1 MKKIIKYI
9 MTDILR
15 SRIMI
20 IYTLVLLATSLSLF
34 SLEDNAN
41 KGLLSLLN
49 IVLIIVPLFSL
60 LFSTIYIYN
69 SAEFIEL
76 LVSQPLKRIN
86 IWLSFSIGL
95 VISLSLAF
103 IVGIG
108 IPVLVFQLNAIGF
121 LLLLVGVLLSI
132 IFVTIALWA
141 AVKIRDKAK
150 GIGMAILLW
159 MYFSLLFDGFVLF
172 LLFQFSDYPLEKPMI
187 LVSALNPIDLGRIL
201 ILLQLDVSAMM
212 GYTGAIFKDFF
223 GTIAGLSIALITML
237 VWMLVPLYFST
248 RKFNRKDL

>member
-1 MKKIIKYI
+1 MKKIVKYI

-95 VISLSLAF
+95 AISLSLAF
-103 IVGIG
+103 ILGIG

-132 IFVTIALWA
+132 IFVAIALWG
-141 AVKIRDKAK
+141 AVQIRDKAK

-172 LLFQFSDYPLEKPMI
+172 LLFQFADYPLEKPMI
-187 LVSALNPIDLGRIL
+187 LVSALNPIDLGRVL
-201 ILLQLDVSAMM
+201 ILLQLDISAMM

-223 GTIAGLSIALITML
+223 GTILGLSIAFITLL
-237 VWMLVPLYFST
+237 VWVLIPLYFST
-248 RKFNRKDL
+248 RKFIRKDL

>member
-1 MKKIIKYI
+1 MKKIVKYI

-20 IYTLVLLATSLSLF
+20 IYTIVLLATSLSLF

-49 IVLIIVPLFSL
+49 IILIIVPLFSL

-69 SAEFIEL
+69 STEFIEL
-76 LVSQPLKRIN
+76 LVSQPLQRKS
-86 IWLSFSIGL
+86 IWLSFSVGL
-95 VISLSLAF
+95 AISLSMAF
-103 IVGIG
+103 VIGIG
-108 IPVLVFQLNAIGF
+108 VPVLLFQFNAIGF
-121 LLLLVGVLLSI
+121 LLLIVGILLTV
-132 IFVTIALWA
+132 IFVAIALWA
-141 AVKIRDKAK
+141 AVQIRDKAK
-150 GIGMAILLW
+150 GIGLAILLW

-172 LLFQFSDYPLEKPMI
+172 LLFQFADYPLEKPMI

-201 ILLQLDVSAMM
+201 ILLQLDISAMM

-223 GTIAGLSIALITML
+223 GTIAGVTIAFITL
-237 VWMLVPLYFST
+237 TLWIIIPLYFST
-248 RKFNRKDL
+248 HKFNRKDL

>member
-20 IYTLVLLATSLSLF
+20 IYTLFLLATSMSLF
-34 SLEDNAN
+34 GLEDNAN

-76 LVSQPLKRIN
+76 LVSQPLQRKN
-86 IWLSFSIGL
+86 IWLSFSFGL
-95 VISLSLAF
+95 AISLSLSF
-103 IVGIG
+103 IMGIG
-108 IPVLVFQLNAIGF
+108 VPVLLFQFNAIGF
-121 LLLLVGVLLSI
+121 LLIIVGILLSI
-132 IFVTIALWA
+132 IFVAIALWA
-141 AVKIRDKAK
+141 AVQIRDKAK

-201 ILLQLDVSAMM
+201 ILLKLDISAMM

-223 GTIAGLSIALITML
+223 GTIAGVVIAFLTLALWIAI
-237 VWMLVPLYFST
+237 PLYYST

>member
-9 MTDILR
+9 MTDIVR

-76 LVSQPLKRIN
+76 LVSQPLQRKN

-95 VISLSLAF
+95 ALSLSLAF
-103 IVGIG
+103 IIGIG
-108 IPVLVFQLNAIGF
+108 MPVLIFQFNAIGF
-121 LLLLVGVLLSI
+121 LLLLVGILLSI
-132 IFVTIALWA
+132 IFVAIALWA
-141 AVKIRDKAK
+141 AVQIRDKAK

-159 MYFSLLFDGFVLF
+159 IYFSLLFDGFVLF

-201 ILLQLDVSAMM
+201 ILLKLDISAMM

-223 GTIAGLSIALITML
+223 GTIAGVAIAFMTLALWIAI
-237 VWMLVPLYFST
+237 PLYYST

>member
-49 IVLIIVPLFSL
+49 IVLIIAPLFSL

-76 LVSQPLKRIN
+76 LVSQPLQRKN

-95 VISLSLAF
+95 ALSLSLAF
-103 IVGIG
+103 IIGIG
-108 IPVLVFQLNAIGF
+108 MPVLIFQFNAIGF
-121 LLLLVGVLLSI
+121 LLLLVGILLSI
-132 IFVTIALWA
+132 IFVAIALWA
-141 AVKIRDKAK
+141 AVQIRDKAK

-201 ILLQLDVSAMM
+201 ILLKLDISAMM

-223 GTIAGLSIALITML
+223 GTIAGVAIAFMTLALWIAI
-237 VWMLVPLYFST
+237 PLYYST

>member
-1 MKKIIKYI
+1 M
-9 MTDILR
+9 
-15 SRIMI
+15 
-20 IYTLVLLATSLSLF
+20 SLF
-34 SLEDNAN
+34 GLEDNAN

-76 LVSQPLKRIN
+76 LVSQPLQRKN
-86 IWLSFSIGL
+86 IWLSFSFGL
-95 VISLSLAF
+95 AISLSLSF
-103 IVGIG
+103 IMGIG
-108 IPVLVFQLNAIGF
+108 VPVLLFQFNAIGF
-121 LLLLVGVLLSI
+121 LLIIVGILLSI
-132 IFVTIALWA
+132 IFVAIALWA
-141 AVKIRDKAK
+141 AVQIRDKAK

-187 LVSALNPIDLGRIL
+187 FVSALNPIDLGRIL
-201 ILLQLDVSAMM
+201 ILLKLDISAMM

-223 GTIAGLSIALITML
+223 GTIAGVAIAFLTLALWIAI
-237 VWMLVPLYFST
+237 PLYYST

>member
-1 MKKIIKYI
+1 

-15 SRIMI
+15 RKIMI
-20 IYTLVLLATSLSLF
+20 IYTIVLLATSFTLF

-49 IVLIIVPLFSL
+49 IILIIVPLFSL

-76 LVSQPLKRIN
+76 LVSQPLQRKS
-86 IWLSFSIGL
+86 IWQSFSIGL
-95 VISLSLAF
+95 AISLSFAF
-103 IVGIG
+103 IIGIG
-108 IPVLVFQLNAIGF
+108 LPVLIFQFNTIGLIF
-121 LLLLVGVLLSI
+121 IIVGTLLSI
-132 IFVTIALWA
+132 IFVAIALWA
-141 AVKIRDKAK
+141 AVQIRDKAK

-172 LLFQFSDYPLEKPMI
+172 LLFQFADYPLEKPMI
-187 LVSALNPIDLGRIL
+187 LVSALNPIDLGRVL
-201 ILLQLDVSAMM
+201 ILLQLDISAMM

-223 GTIAGLSIALITML
+223 GTMQGLSIAFITLI
-237 VWMLVPLYFST
+237 VWIIIPLYFST
-248 RKFNRKDL
+248 RKFIRKDL